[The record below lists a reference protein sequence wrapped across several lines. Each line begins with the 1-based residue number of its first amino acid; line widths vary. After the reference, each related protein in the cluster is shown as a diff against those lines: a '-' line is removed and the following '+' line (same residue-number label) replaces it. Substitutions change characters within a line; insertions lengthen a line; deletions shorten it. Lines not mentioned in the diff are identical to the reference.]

1 MAVVEALGAKV
12 VLRGDPVETRVTPGR
27 SEFQAGIEQ
36 CGAHAAIA
44 GSGVDEEVVHHE
56 DAISEER
63 VVTGVQRGETQQAP
77 LGFSDELRPSI
88 RIPVER
94 IEERVHF
101 RFARK
106 WPVVEGEVPLD
117 QLDERQAIFE
127 SGRTNNHR
135 ASLASH

>member
-77 LGFSDELRPSI
+77 VGFSDELRPSI
-88 RIPVER
+88 RMLVEP
-94 IEERVHF
+94 IEQRPQF
-101 RFARK
+101 RLARK
-106 WPVVEGEVPLD
+106 CRVVEGEIALD
-117 QLDERQAIFE
+117 QLHQRNTIFE
-127 SGRTNNHR
+127 AGRANSHR